1 MVRRRVFEPDD
12 LRQRFPGD
20 VAPRAALVALGMSH
34 SAISRRCRA
43 NGPWRRL
50 IPGVVMLTNGTPTR
64 HQLDRAALV
73 HAGAGAMITGVEAAR
88 IHGIRRLPSES
99 RVHVLIPH
107 ERRVATRDFAVV
119 ERTIHLPEAIM
130 INGLPVAPLAR
141 ALIDAAHRMDKLS
154 DVRAMITDAVQRQL
168 CHPRELRHE
177 LEQGTTI
184 GSALP
189 RVVIEEMDRGVREA
203 ARAWASQ
210 VGEQSKLPE
219 PQWNVEIR
227 DGSGALLG
235 VTDAYWP
242 DIGLAWAVDA
252 PDFRLDPTGYGRA
265 ARERTRL
272 AAAGVVVV
280 HTPPV
285 QLRKNPAAVVADLRA
300 GYVRAVNRPP
310 PDVRTRLSRAA
321 A

>member
-1 MVRRRVFEPDD
+1 
-12 LRQRFPGD
+12 
-20 VAPRAALVALGMSH
+20 MSH

-50 IPGVVMLTNGTPTR
+50 MLGVVMLTNGTPTR
-64 HQLDRAALV
+64 YQLGRAALV
-73 HAGAGAMITGVEAAR
+73 HAGADAMITGVEAAR
-88 IHGIRRLPSES
+88 IHGVRRLPPDS

-107 ERRVATRDFAVV
+107 TRRVATRGFAVV
-119 ERTIHLPEAIM
+119 ERTIHLPEPLV

-189 RVVIEEMDRGVREA
+189 RIVVEEMDRGVRAA
-203 ARAWASQ
+203 ARAWAAQ
-210 VGEQSKLPE
+210 VGRQSKLPE
-219 PQWNVEIR
+219 PQWNVELR
-227 DGSGALLG
+227 DGFGALLG
-235 VTDAYWP
+235 VADAYWP

-265 ARERTRL
+265 TRERARL

-285 QLRKNPAAVVADLRA
+285 QLRNDPAAVVSDLRA
-300 GYVRAVNRPP
+300 GYVRAVSRPP
-310 PDVRTRLSRAA
+310 PDVRTRLGRAA